1 MLDERI
7 VEKVI
12 ERLVGRVEEMNTYI
26 LEKMGGSVKKIG
38 KLSPTQAQQLINIL
52 KYGGDYEDIIKKI
65 AEVTEMNV
73 ADIQEIFKEVAKN
86 DYRFAKQF
94 YEFRNKPYIPFEEN
108 EALQNQIKA
117 LARITAG
124 DYLNLSKT
132 TAFSKKVNGRV
143 VYTELAQ
150 TYHDLIDK
158 AVLSVAQ
165 GKTAFNEQMYSTLK
179 ELASSGIKTIDYAN
193 GRSMRMDSAVRMT
206 LKGALRNL
214 HNETQKIIGEQFGA
228 DGVEISVHY
237 NPAPDHAEVQGRQ
250 FSDEEF
256 DNFQNDRD
264 AVDYQGRVFT
274 HNHEKRDRRSIS
286 QYNCYH
292 YTFSIVLGVSK
303 PQYSD
308 EQLRMINEQN
318 EKGFEMDGTRYTNY
332 EGTQL
337 QRKLETEIRKA
348 KDTQIM
354 ARASGNDLLAQES
367 QMRIN
372 ELTYKYKELSKVSGL
387 PTKADRLR
395 ISGYS
400 PLRPSKKSIYSKT
413 KKILCI

>member
-1 MLDERI
+1 MLDERV
-7 VEKVI
+7 VERVV
-12 ERLVGRVEEMNTYI
+12 ERLVGRIEEMNTYI
-26 LEKMGGSVKKIG
+26 IEQMGESVKRIG
-38 KLSPTQAQQLINIL
+38 KLTPTQAQQLINIL
-52 KYGGDYEDIIKKI
+52 KYGGNYDNIVKKI

-73 ADIQEIFKEVAKN
+73 ADIQTIFKEVAKN

-94 YEFRNKPYIPFEEN
+94 YDYRKVKYIPFEEN

-117 LARITAG
+117 LARITVG

-132 TAFSKKVNGRV
+132 TAFSKKVNGKV
-143 VYTELAQ
+143 VYTDLAR

-158 AVLSVAQ
+158 AVLSVAE

-206 LKGALRNL
+206 LKSALRNL

-228 DGVEISVHY
+228 DGVEISVHH

-250 FSDEEF
+250 FSNEEF
-256 DNFQNDRD
+256 EKFQNDHD
-264 AVDYQGRVFT
+264 AVDYSGRVFT
-274 HNHEKRDRRSIS
+274 HDHEGKDRRSIS

-308 EQLRMINEQN
+308 EQLKTINEQN

-348 KDTQIM
+348 KDTQII

-372 ELTYKYKELSKVSGL
+372 ELTYKYKELSVVSGL
-387 PTKADRLR
+387 PTKADRMR
-395 ISGYS
+395 VSGY
-400 PLRPSKKSIYSKT
+400 R
-413 KKILCI
+413 KIKVDLW